1 MHKYRHLIK
10 PFVVCTTD
18 GLIVDVF
25 GPYSAKG
32 NDANIL
38 MSILKDS
45 DLQNLLQP
53 NDNIILD
60 RGFRDCID
68 ELKKTYKLIPRMPT
82 CTDGQLTFLQAN
94 QTRLVTKVRCV
105 VEVINGIFDQSFP
118 ALKKIRNTMIPHI
131 MTDFK
136 IAAAFINS
144 FHSRFVTDKDDWE
157 EMALLMK
164 EKLHTRNEFE
174 SRLSKP

>member
-1 MHKYRHLIK
+1 MVADGTYIYCEKSQNSKLQKELYSMHKYRHLSK

-25 GPYSAKG
+25 GPCSAKV

-82 CTDGQLTFLQAN
+82 FTDGQLTFLQAN
-94 QTRLVTKVRCV
+94 QTRLVTKVRLL
-105 VEVINGIFDQSFP
+105 
-118 ALKKIRNTMIPHI
+118 LK
-131 MTDFK
+131 
-136 IAAAFINS
+136 
-144 FHSRFVTDKDDWE
+144 
-157 EMALLMK
+157 
-164 EKLHTRNEFE
+164 
-174 SRLSKP
+174 LSMEYLTSHFQH